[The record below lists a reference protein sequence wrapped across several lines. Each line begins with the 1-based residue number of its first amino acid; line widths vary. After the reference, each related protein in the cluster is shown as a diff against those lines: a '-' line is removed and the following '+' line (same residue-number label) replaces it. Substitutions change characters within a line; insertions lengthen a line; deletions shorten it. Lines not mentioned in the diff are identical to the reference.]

1 MNGIKANEVVNLLY
15 GSMSAESTY
24 KLNDDLFIRL
34 QQGDIDQQLIA
45 QVNTVVAEIKK
56 LTNLVQPIVKP

>member
-1 MNGIKANEVVNLLY
+1 
-15 GSMSAESTY
+15 MSAESTY